1 MPVGIYSNGT
11 IHSLYS
17 LLEMAHDAKKVGFFF
32 FLKFLPKSVIFTRDY
47 LVDLRRKSNVLD
59 LFFFCFSFFGGEG
72 KDRSNS
78 KEMGRC
84 QSGQKSVDHFVVYD
98 IKNMS
103 IFFEQFKNYY
113 QLFICL

>member
-59 LFFFCFSFFGGEG
+59 LFFFVFLFLEERG
-72 KDRSNS
+72 KI
-78 KEMGRC
+78 GRTPKKWVGVN
-84 QSGQKSVDHFVVYD
+84 QARILLTTLLFVTLK
-98 IKNMS
+98 I
-103 IFFEQFKNYY
+103 
-113 QLFICL
+113 